1 MRAAFYLR
9 RLGVNEMSV
18 TLIVTTSHD
27 EDFNQTDEEILEEEW
42 EEYVESQDNLRF
54 RTESHVAT
62 NPATGET
69 IKMAAREGETE
80 VLIEDSWN
88 PFLCHYSGELQ
99 MRYRQEL
106 EDSNNPIRH
115 AIVEVADY
123 FSALITHDAD
133 DEILKW

>member
-1 MRAAFYLR
+1 MRLFYAGGFLF
-9 RLGVNEMSV
+9 
-18 TLIVTTSHD
+18 TS
-27 EDFNQTDEEILEEEW
+27 
-42 EEYVESQDNLRF
+42 
-54 RTESHVAT
+54 
-62 NPATGET
+62 
-69 IKMAAREGETE
+69 
-80 VLIEDSWN
+80 
-88 PFLCHYSGELQ
+88 FLSHYSGELQ

>member
-1 MRAAFYLR
+1 
-9 RLGVNEMSV
+9 MSV

-27 EDFNQTDEEILEEEW
+27 EDFNQTGEEILEEEW
-42 EEYVESQDNLRF
+42 EEFVESRDNLRF
-54 RTESHVAT
+54 RTEPHVAI

-88 PFLCHYSGELQ
+88 PFLSHYSGELQ

>member
-1 MRAAFYLR
+1 
-9 RLGVNEMSV
+9 
-18 TLIVTTSHD
+18 
-27 EDFNQTDEEILEEEW
+27 
-42 EEYVESQDNLRF
+42 
-54 RTESHVAT
+54 
-62 NPATGET
+62 
-69 IKMAAREGETE
+69 
-80 VLIEDSWN
+80 
-88 PFLCHYSGELQ
+88 